1 MGNVTSVS
9 LTQEDS
15 NKDIDNFTCEDHMQ
29 YILMEKVTFVP
40 RTREE
45 YMDYKETK
53 NLKCNHTM
61 LKVTIVLNPV
71 GKKTNIGCFCEKPVA
86 VKKCLEYNENKNV
99 TIIQP
104 KGDAP
109 CNDFSITP
117 CTVKY
122 FSSESYKF
130 FECFEK
136 YGGISSPNENE
147 RKINSLKQRE
157 LSLKTKIQE
166 LNKML
171 EQREINLT
179 KVIQTQKETIEQRDD
194 KIENLQDEN
203 DGLKIYKGFAIV
215 LIVIFLLFFII
226 VFIYFRICKSKE
238 KAIVKKDVHFQNC
251 NSGKRPTTGSG
262 DQAAALKNNDQQKQ
276 EPFDVDEPELENILL
291 PDNIYQAEDTFELQV
306 GEHLEEDLKMNKPR
320 DKESVDYPV

>member
-1 MGNVTSVS
+1 MIRNLIWVAAIPLVSLVLQHIFMGNVTSVS

-117 CTVKY
+117 CKVKY

-215 LIVIFLLFFII
+215 LI
-226 VFIYFRICKSKE
+226 
-238 KAIVKKDVHFQNC
+238 NC